1 MTSQKVP
8 SAPQVRTFCLHVSR
22 TIADYILAKPEPH
35 TASSRNVLSQETN
48 VHTDKIQLQTEFSR
62 AVALQQELEVQLLL
76 EKGADITTRIDS
88 GETALHIA
96 AKNGSKRIM
105 QLFLEKAQTQQ

>member
-1 MTSQKVP
+1 M
-8 SAPQVRTFCLHVSR
+8 
-22 TIADYILAKPEPH
+22 
-35 TASSRNVLSQETN
+35 
-48 VHTDKIQLQTEFSR
+48 
-62 AVALQQELEVQLLL
+62 ALQQELEVQLLL

-105 QLFLEKAQTQQ
+105 QLFLEKGADTTVKDDGGFTALY